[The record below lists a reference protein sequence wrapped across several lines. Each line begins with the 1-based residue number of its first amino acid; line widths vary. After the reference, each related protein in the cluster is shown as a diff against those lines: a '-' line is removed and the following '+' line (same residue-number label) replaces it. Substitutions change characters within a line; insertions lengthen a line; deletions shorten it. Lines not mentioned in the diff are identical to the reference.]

1 MTKEPI
7 MIDGLETKIANLSGN
22 IYGKLIVTNFA
33 YRKRSGKNY
42 KYYWTCQCDCG
53 GICTVESY
61 NLKSGITKSCGCY
74 REDFRKKHNL
84 TRTRLYRI
92 WRNIRSRC
100 NNPNTKNYKRYGGR
114 GITVCDEW
122 LNENDFMKF
131 YDWALSNGYQDGLTL
146 DRIDN
151 NGNYEPNNC
160 RWTTMEEQSQNTSKA
175 INITYNN
182 ETYSLSKWSRKTG
195 ISRSTLYT
203 RYKSG
208 WGVEKM
214 LTTKVGE

>member
-1 MTKEPI
+1 MTEKQI
-7 MIDGLETKIANLSGN
+7 IIDGVKTKIIDLTGN

-42 KYYWTCQCDCG
+42 KYYWACKCDCG
-53 GICTVESY
+53 RVCTVESN

-92 WRNIRSRC
+92 WRDMRNRC
-100 NNPNTKNYKRYGGR
+100 SNKKMNGYERYGKR
-114 GITVCDEW
+114 SNKICDEW
-122 LNENDFMKF
+122 NNKNNFKLF
-131 YDWALSNGYQDGLTL
+131 YDWSMANGYQDDLTI

-160 RWTTMEEQSQNTSKA
+160 RWITMKEQCKN
-175 INITYNN
+175 
-182 ETYSLSKWSRKTG
+182 RG
-195 ISRSTLYT
+195 
-203 RYKSG
+203 
-208 WGVEKM
+208 
-214 LTTKVGE
+214 

>member
-1 MTKEPI
+1 MDI
-7 MIDGLETKIANLSGN
+7 
-22 IYGKLIVTNFA
+22 
-33 YRKRSGKNY
+33 
-42 KYYWTCQCDCG
+42 
-53 GICTVESY
+53 
-61 NLKSGITKSCGCY
+61 
-74 REDFRKKHNL
+74 
-84 TRTRLYRI
+84 
-92 WRNIRSRC
+92 
-100 NNPNTKNYKRYGGR
+100 
-114 GITVCDEW
+114 
-122 LNENDFMKF
+122 
-131 YDWALSNGYQDGLTL
+131 TL

-160 RWTTMEEQSQNTSKA
+160 RWTTMEEQSQNTSKV

-208 WGVEKM
+208 WSVEEM